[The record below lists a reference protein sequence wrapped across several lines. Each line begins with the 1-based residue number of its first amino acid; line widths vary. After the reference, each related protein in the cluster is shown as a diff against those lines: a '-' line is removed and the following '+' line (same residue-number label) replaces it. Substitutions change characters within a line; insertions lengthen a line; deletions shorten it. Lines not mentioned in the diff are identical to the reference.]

1 MEETHVLEHYTI
13 DIPELNK
20 PLRFQEQLYSKLKR
34 YLEEHPM
41 SIRELATAMKSRPEA
56 LNNFMAQERV
66 HSRTIDR
73 IASWLMEQGIE

>member
-1 MEETHVLEHYTI
+1 MEDSHVLDYYEI

-20 PLRFQEQLYSKLKR
+20 PLRFQEHVYGKLKK

-41 SIRELATAMKSRPEA
+41 SIRELAALMKSRPEA
-56 LNNFMAQERV
+56 LNKFMAQERV